1 MLGIIYFFICIF
13 LVGFIYPI
21 ISIFNLNNYTK
32 KDIIFNANNL
42 LKKWIGYNIYIISK
56 NKLITKKDIIYLS
69 NHVSFGDF
77 FIDSIIT
84 NNSSK
89 FVSRYNIVIL
99 FPLYY
104 LISLITNSAIFF
116 KRSNITNMMTFFK
129 WINSIRKSDI
139 YNNILVYPEGL
150 RRPYSIYPIGLK
162 KGFIYYSFDY
172 NLPIQIIHTCNKE
185 TIINESLLSIGFKNS
200 IFVYYGEEINPV
212 DYKKKN
218 YSREQYYNYI
228 QKSWNKIWFKVKKN
242 SNIKKYLTNKN
253 KYSNLIKN
261 YPLLENQILNN
272 HNTLPFWFLFIRLF
286 FYIGILYYIIF

>member
-1 MLGIIYFFICIF
+1 MLRIIYFFICVF
-13 LVGFIYPI
+13 LVGIVYPI
-21 ISIFNLNNYTK
+21 FSILNLNNYTK

-42 LKKWIGYNIYIISK
+42 LKKWIGYDIYVISK
-56 NKLITKKDIIYLS
+56 DKLINKKDIIYLS

-116 KRSNITNMMTFFK
+116 KRTNITNMMTFFK

-139 YNNILVYPEGL
+139 YNNILVYPEGI
-150 RRPYSIYPIGLK
+150 RRPYSINPVGLK

-185 TIINESLLSIGFKNS
+185 TIINESLLSVGFKNS
-200 IFVYYGEEINPV
+200 IFVYYGKEINPL

-218 YSREQYYNYI
+218 YSREQYYDFV
-228 QKSWNKIWFKVKKN
+228 QKSWNKIWVEVKNN
-242 SNIKKYLTNKN
+242 SDIKKYLTNKK
-253 KYSNLIKN
+253 KYSNLIKK
-261 YPLLENQILNN
+261 YPLLENRISNNNNIL
-272 HNTLPFWFLFIRLF
+272 PIWFLFIRLF
-286 FYIGILYYIIF
+286 FYICVLYYFLF

>member
-1 MLGIIYFFICIF
+1 MPRIIYFFICIF
-13 LVGFIYPI
+13 LVGIIYPI
-21 ISIFNLNNYTK
+21 ISILNLNNYTK

-42 LKKWIGYNIYIISK
+42 LKNWIGYNIHIISK
-56 NKLITKKDIIYLS
+56 NKIINKKDIIYLS

-89 FVSRYNIVIL
+89 FISRYNIIIF

-116 KRSNITNMMTFFK
+116 KRSNITNMMSFFK
-129 WINSIRKSDI
+129 WVNSIRKSDI
-139 YNNILVYPEGL
+139 YNNILVYPEGM
-150 RRPYSIYPIGLK
+150 RRPFSINPIALK

-172 NLPIQIIHTCNKE
+172 NLPIQIIHTHNKE

-200 IFVYYGEEINPV
+200 IFVYYGKEINPL

-218 YSREQYYNYI
+218 FSREQYYNHI
-228 QKSWNKIWFKVKKN
+228 QKSWNKIWFKIKN
-242 SNIKKYLTNKN
+242 NSDIKNYLTNKN
-253 KYSNLIKN
+253 KYSNLIKK
-261 YPLLENQILNN
+261 YPLLENRILNN
-272 HNTLPFWFLFIRLF
+272 NNTLPIWFLFVRLF
-286 FYIGILYYIIF
+286 FYIGIFFFIFY